1 MTHKNQKLHLHIKGK
16 LKNHLY
22 PLFTTLQ
29 TYLLGL
35 KTHKLEDRADGG
47 LEMVV
52 EGETHNLWKLVNWS
66 KKGYFFL
73 MVDEIIFRFY

>member
-1 MTHKNQKLHLHIKGK
+1 MTHKKQKLHLHIKGK

-22 PLFTTLQ
+22 PLFTAIQ
-29 TYLLGL
+29 TYTLGL
-35 KTHKLEDRADGG
+35 KTHKLEDKTEGE
-47 LEMVV
+47 LEMIV

-66 KKGYFFL
+66 KGIYFFL